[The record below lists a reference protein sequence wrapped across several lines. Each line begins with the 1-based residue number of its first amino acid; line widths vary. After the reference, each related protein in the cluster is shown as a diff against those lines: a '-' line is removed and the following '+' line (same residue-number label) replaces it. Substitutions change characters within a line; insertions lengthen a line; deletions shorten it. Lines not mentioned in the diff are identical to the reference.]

1 MSNALEH
8 SDSNPIEISIE
19 DDDSCY
25 GSTLDSDTTS
35 LSSSVFN
42 YVYENGRRYASER
55 FGNYLLPNDETEQ
68 ERLDMFHQ

>member
-1 MSNALEH
+1 MSKALGEGT
-8 SDSNPIEISIE
+8 NPIEIGY
-19 DDDSCY
+19 DDDESCY
-25 GSTLDSDTTS
+25 GSSVSSDTTS

-55 FGNYLLPNDETEQ
+55 LGNYLLPNDETEQ